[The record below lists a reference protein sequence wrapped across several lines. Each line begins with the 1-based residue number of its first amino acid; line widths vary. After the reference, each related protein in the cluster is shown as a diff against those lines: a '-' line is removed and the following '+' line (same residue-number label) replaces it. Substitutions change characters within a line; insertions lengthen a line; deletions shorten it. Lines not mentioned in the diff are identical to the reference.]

1 MEGKILIVDDD
12 LDTLQLVG
20 TMLERQGLNII
31 AASNG
36 EQAVEKAKSEI
47 PDLIILDVMMPGM
60 DGYEVTRL
68 LRSDNS
74 TAFIPII
81 LFTAKAQVDDK
92 IEGFESGADDYLT
105 KPTHPAELIA
115 RVRTI
120 LTRPKSSA
128 LAMPNDDEK
137 VKTGNIYGIIAPKGG
152 LGVSTLALNFS
163 VSLQQQ
169 TREFVALGELRPGQ
183 GSIGLMLGYPNSES
197 LNNLLTMEANNI
209 RIQDVENALVTHGS
223 GIQLLLSSHVPL
235 DAEYMSRV
243 AQMSA
248 VVNNLGRVSPNIVLD
263 LGAGLP
269 TSISEVVNQC
279 DVILLVIEPVP
290 ITMIQAKVMVENLES
305 RGVMRHQIKPVL
317 ISRTRLE
324 ITLAHDQ
331 IQKELDLTLAGVITP
346 APELAYQA
354 TILHQ
359 PMIIQQPESVTYSQI
374 KRLTSTILSEPIP
387 NK

>member
-20 TMLERQGLNII
+20 TMLERQGYNII
-31 AASNG
+31 AASSG
-36 EQAVEKAKSEI
+36 EQAVEKAQSDK

-60 DGYEVTRL
+60 DGYEVTRQ
-68 LRSDNS
+68 LRSNTS

-120 LTRPKSSA
+120 LTRPKSNA
-128 LAMPNDDEK
+128 LATANGDEN
-137 VKTGNIYGIIAPKGG
+137 VKSGIIYGIIAPKGG

-163 VSLQQQ
+163 VSLLQQ

-183 GSIGLMLGYPNSES
+183 GSIGLILGYPNASS
-197 LNNLLTMEANNI
+197 LNNLLTMEAHEI
-209 RIQDVENALVTHGS
+209 RMQDVENALVTHGS
-223 GIQLLLSSHVPL
+223 GIQLLLSSYIPL
-235 DAEYMSRV
+235 DAEYMSKS
-243 AQMSA
+243 AQMSTI
-248 VVNNLGRVSPNIVLD
+248 VKYLGRVSPNVVLD

-269 TSISEVVNQC
+269 SSIGGVVNQC
-279 DVILLVIEPVP
+279 DVVLLVIEPVP
-290 ITMIQAKVMVENLES
+290 ITMIQAKEMIANLES
-305 RGVMRHQIKPVL
+305 RGVLRHQIKPVL
-317 ISRTRLE
+317 VSRTRLE

-331 IQKELDLTLAGVITP
+331 VQQELDLPLAGIITP

-354 TILHQ
+354 SILHQ
-359 PMIIQQPESVTYSQI
+359 PMIVQQPESVTYSQM
-374 KRLTSTILSEPIP
+374 KRLTTTILSEPIP